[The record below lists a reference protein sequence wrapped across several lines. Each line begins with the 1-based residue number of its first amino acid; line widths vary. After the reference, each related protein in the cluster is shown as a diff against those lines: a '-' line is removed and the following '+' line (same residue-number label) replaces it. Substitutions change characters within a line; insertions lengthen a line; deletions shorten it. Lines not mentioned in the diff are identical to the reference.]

1 MTQHTPGPWKYG
13 PDNRKTMR
21 VFSGSREIVRALSTH
36 GNRRLN
42 CVERAANAR
51 LISAAP
57 DLLEALEDLLASDL
71 VKWFPPW
78 PPEGI
83 VETGAPPWSEELKQ
97 RAAPI
102 LAARAAIAKARGV

>member
-13 PDNRKTMR
+13 PDNRKIMR

-51 LISAAP
+51 LIAAAP
-57 DLLEALEDLLASDL
+57 ELLAALRPLAHMGDASIRSVL
-71 VKWFPPW
+71 
-78 PPEGI
+78 
-83 VETGAPPWSEELKQ
+83 L
-97 RAAPI
+97 AALRPHERESFI
-102 LAARAAIAKARGV
+102 AATEYARAAVEKATGEQL

>member
-1 MTQHTPGPWKYG
+1 MTDTQHTPGPWKYG

-51 LISAAP
+51 LIAAAP
-57 DLLEALEDLLASDL
+57 ELLEALQGLLRSYRDFL
-71 VKWFPPW
+71 
-78 PPEGI
+78 PERYLQDKG
-83 VETGAPPWSEELKQ
+83 VATKAM
-97 RAAPI
+97 
-102 LAARAAIAKARGV
+102 AAIAKATAE

>member
-1 MTQHTPGPWKYG
+1 MSDTQHTPGPWKYG

-51 LISAAP
+51 LIAAAP
-57 DLLEALEDLLASDL
+57 ELLAALQKVVNRASHAKPDSTGQEMRAIRLAL
-71 VKWFPPW
+71 VD
-78 PPEGI
+78 
-83 VETGAPPWSEELKQ
+83 EL
-97 RAAPI
+97 RAT
-102 LAARAAIAKARGV
+102 IAKATGQ

>member
-1 MTQHTPGPWKYG
+1 MSDAKHTPGPWKYG

-51 LISAAP
+51 LISKAP
-57 DLLEALEDLLASDL
+57 EMRDLIFELFEDPDVQLILGGNPNRIRALTDRAVALIDYL
-71 VKWFPPW
+71 K
-78 PPEGI
+78 G
-83 VETGAPPWSEELKQ
+83 ETS
-97 RAAPI
+97 
-102 LAARAAIAKARGV
+102 